1 MGRPAEAQVNTLI
14 VIALVIASALVT
26 QSLGTAIVAEILV
39 GLCLAVFLLLFVA
52 GWVAQEHIPAR
63 QRHPFSP

>member
-1 MGRPAEAQVNTLI
+1 MNTLI
-14 VIALVIASALVT
+14 VIALVIASALVA

-52 GWVAQEHIPAR
+52 GWVAQEHIPDAAR